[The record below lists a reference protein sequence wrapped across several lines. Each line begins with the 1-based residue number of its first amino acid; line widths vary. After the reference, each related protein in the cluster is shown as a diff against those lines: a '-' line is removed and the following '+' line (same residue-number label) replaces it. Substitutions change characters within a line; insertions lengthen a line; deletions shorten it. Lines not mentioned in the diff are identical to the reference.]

1 MDETKIRLLYNKA
14 AKELVMVISPVE
26 EGSEAYNKMKELAK
40 EMVEIELKK
49 VISDEKIDLEKS
61 VDITPAPETEVSKT
75 AEVKSEAKS
84 KPDETK
90 PEKKT
95 EPVNVKSE
103 EEPKSVEIKTAESKS
118 EAESKTAEVKSE
130 AENKSTVTKSE
141 PVEANTKPVTPIAA
155 STNKS
160 TTPLNTTF
168 VIKTGETQLSIK
180 DFAEANGL
188 FQPRFMSGNKFRVTE
203 KEVEVYEK
211 AGYSH

>member
-61 VDITPAPETEVSKT
+61 VDITPSPETEVSKT

-103 EEPKSVEIKTAESKS
+103 EESKSVEM
-118 EAESKTAEVKSE
+118 KTAEVKSE
-130 AENKSTVTKSE
+130 AESKLTVTPTEEAKSE

-168 VIKTGETQLSIK
+168 VIKAGETQLSIK